1 MVRPRAET
9 GRADLVAG
17 TLTTRPPHLTYT
29 SVAACYFTGTQQH
42 CNSTYMSQ
50 SDYRQFSLSPEGNS
64 QGLEQIKT
72 TFNVCLICINCLQYI
87 FQSTSAFYSKRK
99 LRSNFSRSQKVLFR
113 IVTSVKFWSI
123 FISPS
128 TLIVFKPED
137 QKSPIQLL

>member
-17 TLTTRPPHLTYT
+17 TLTTRPPHLTLYNC
-29 SVAACYFTGTQQH
+29 SGVLFHRISAALQQ
-42 CNSTYMSQ
+42 YMSQ

-72 TFNVCLICINCLQYI
+72 TFNVCLICNNCLQYL